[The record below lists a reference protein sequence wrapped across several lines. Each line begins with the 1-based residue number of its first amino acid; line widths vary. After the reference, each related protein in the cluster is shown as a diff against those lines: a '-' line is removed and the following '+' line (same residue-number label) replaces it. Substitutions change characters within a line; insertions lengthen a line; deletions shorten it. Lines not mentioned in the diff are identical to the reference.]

1 MKSIN
6 LKEFYKNIIKIEN
19 IEHKLYQITQK
30 GYFYLKDVKFI
41 RFINIDE
48 ISFEKYY
55 KILQKYGITADKE
68 NYLHKWNVIIQMQIF
83 SDDLE
88 YVLTKYSSSW
98 SLKSIPNLKKSL
110 NSNNCGWELL
120 LLENLEMYDW
130 VYKILKDSNIRNSD
144 IYSISVDSLKSPTK
158 IFIYDDK
165 SKNILTI
172 NYKC

>member
-1 MKSIN
+1 M
-6 LKEFYKNIIKIEN
+6 EN
-19 IEHKLYQITQK
+19 IEYRLYQIAQK
-30 GYFYLKDVKFI
+30 GYFYLKDIKFI
-41 RFINIDE
+41 NLINIDKM
-48 ISFEKYY
+48 SFEQYCQILREY
-55 KILQKYGITADKE
+55 KITAEEEDFFQ
-68 NYLHKWNVIIQMQIF
+68 KWNVIIQMQIF

-88 YVLTKYSSSW
+88 YVLTKYSSDW

-110 NSNNCGWELL
+110 NLNNCGWELL

-130 VYKILKDSNIRNSD
+130 VYEILKDSNIKNSE

-172 NYKC
+172 NYKCQLY